1 VARRIFFTGGGTA
14 GHVTPNIALIEHLQ
28 KGDWDIAYVG
38 SSAGI
43 EQTLVS
49 QLEIP
54 FYSISTGK
62 LRRYFDWNNFLDPL
76 KIIWGTLQSIFLC
89 LKYRPNI
96 VFSKGGF
103 VAVPLVVGAWLCR
116 VPVICHESDLTPGL
130 ANKLCFPFCRYV
142 CVNFE
147 QTRQF
152 IPKKSRHKVKVT
164 GSPVRESLLSGNAV
178 AGRSFLGFTDSKP
191 VLLIFG
197 GSLGARVINDCIRE
211 SIPELVK
218 NYQVIHVVGEG
229 NVVTGEDNGN
239 QPHQQKEYQ
248 QKEYQQKEY
257 QQKEYLHQEFGDVLT
272 AAHVVISRA
281 GANSIYELLLTR
293 TPHIL
298 VPLSLRSSRGDQIK
312 NASLFEAEGMSL
324 VIQEE
329 ALNPDN
335 LLSTLG
341 RLEKTRDTQVTALRR
356 FHVKDSVALITDLL
370 DQTAR

>member
-1 VARRIFFTGGGTA
+1 MPRRIFFTGGGTA

-38 SSAGI
+38 SGAGI
-43 EQTLVS
+43 ERSLVS

-62 LRRYFDWNNFLDPL
+62 LRRYFDWKNFLDPL

-89 LKYRPNI
+89 LKYRPHI

-103 VAVPLVVGAWLCR
+103 VAVPLVVGAWVCR
-116 VPVICHESDLTPGL
+116 VPVISHESDLTPGL
-130 ANKLCFPFCRYV
+130 ANKLCFPFCRYI

-152 IPKKSRHKVKVT
+152 IPKKNRHKVKVT

-211 SIPELVK
+211 SIAELVK
-218 NYQVIHVVGEG
+218 TYQVIHVVGEG
-229 NVVTGEDNGN
+229 NVVPSENNGN

-248 QKEYQQKEY
+248 QKEY
-257 QQKEYLHQEFGDVLT
+257 LHEEFGDVLA

-281 GANSIYELLLTR
+281 GANSIYELLLSR

-298 VPLSLRSSRGDQIK
+298 VPLSLRSSRGDQIT

-329 ALNPDN
+329 ALNPDS
-335 LLSTLG
+335 LLSALD
-341 RLEKTRDTQVTALRR
+341 RLEQNRDTQIAALRR